1 MNCSVLTG
9 SYRRRC
15 ADHGYG
21 CVIRVAHGCGC
32 AAHGC
37 GYGCGFSAE
46 HGAGYLQ
53 SAACTATANTDASA
67 LHRDTRSSSSS
78 GIRTGRKLAA

>member
-1 MNCSVLTG
+1 MG
-9 SYRRRC
+9 SPDAGKRFLELAVSQRC
-15 ADHGYG
+15 PKDNEPLDFDG
-21 CVIRVAHGCGC
+21 VALRGL
-32 AAHGC
+32 AVV
-37 GYGCGFSAE
+37 SAE

-78 GIRTGRKLAA
+78 GIRTGCKLAA